1 MFRAVIVGPFQDE
14 LAEGFGETRLDALTD
29 AKEHLSELDYAL
41 YHDDSQ
47 AYSVEYH
54 EDKGVWI

>member
-14 LAEGFGETRLDALTD
+14 LAEGFGSTRLAALTD
-29 AKEHLSELDYAL
+29 AKEHLGLIDIEMYDNGEC
-41 YHDDSQ
+41 
-47 AYSVEYH
+47 SVEYH